1 MGSLIGADEGLFRYE
16 PTTGLPALA
25 GMEEPDS
32 VYCMHD
38 LPDGGVLIGAV
49 GSWFHYDL
57 AIGLITVSLRNP
69 RREPFFLQCPR

>member
-1 MGSLIGADEGLFRYE
+1 
-16 PTTGLPALA
+16 
-25 GMEEPDS
+25 MEEPDS

-57 AIGLITVSLRNP
+57 ATGLITVDGVEKVGDEWGRSP
-69 RREPFFLQCPR
+69 CESFLTVTFRLVR